1 MASRQWLRPL
11 WHAPAV
17 TTPASQ
23 AETLAAGG
31 LDWLRRMARETADG
45 LAWASHPGDDEV
57 DPTLYGGGAGIVI
70 TLLEAHRHFGDDR
83 YADAAVRAARAIAAE
98 VSGWQRSSL
107 YFGLSGMAVALRA
120 VAEQL
125 NDEASAQ
132 AARTALARVR
142 ALFDGERWGPQFDL
156 LGGNAGIA
164 LAALRLGDIH
174 LAEDAVTPYLR
185 TAEVTRHGVTWENRA
200 GLAARRHHISH
211 GTLGVA
217 YALAASARATRR
229 ADLMD
234 LALAGLAD
242 VIARSDGGA
251 TGFLVPHSD
260 PQQAPERI
268 ERYSYGWCHG
278 PAGDAQVFRLLHQLT
293 GDERWLALQDRCWR
307 TVVESGL
314 PRRLRPG
321 FWDNNGRC
329 CGTAGVLAL
338 ASDRA
343 AERAAERAE
352 GLGFGGVLVADLA
365 ARATADADGARW
377 SNHEHRLSPSTLE
390 PRTGWAM
397 GNAGIVRELLRFAR
411 IQAGGDPRYAVT
423 WPDHPQVTGGPQ
435 ARTVR

>member
-1 MASRQWLRPL
+1 VRVGAQL

-17 TTPASQ
+17 TTPASP
-23 AETLAAGG
+23 AEALAADG
-31 LDWLRRMARETADG
+31 LEWLMQMARETPDG
-45 LAWASHPGDDEV
+45 LAWTSHPADDAV
-57 DPTLYGGGAGIVI
+57 NPALYSGGAGIAI
-70 TLLEAHRHFGDDR
+70 TLLEAHQHFGEDR
-83 YADAAVRAARAIAAE
+83 YADAAVRAALAIAADVPRWE
-98 VSGWQRSSL
+98 LSSL

-125 NDEASAQ
+125 SDSASDQ
-132 AARTALARVR
+132 AARRALARVR
-142 ALFDGERWGPQFDL
+142 TLFDGERWGPQFDL

-164 LAALRLGDIH
+164 LGALRLGDVE

-185 TAEVTRHGVTWENRA
+185 TAEITPHGVTWEHRA

-217 YALAASARATRR
+217 YALAASAHATCR

-234 LALAGLAD
+234 LALAGVAD
-242 VIARSDGGA
+242 VVARNDA
-251 TGFLVPHSD
+251 DEARFLVPHSD
-260 PQQAPERI
+260 PQQDPERI

-293 GDERWLALQDRCWR
+293 GDDRWPALRDRCWR

-314 PRRLRPG
+314 PSRLRPG
-321 FWDNNGRC
+321 FWDNSGRC

-338 ASDRA
+338 ACDRA
-343 AERAAERAE
+343 AEGRD
-352 GLGFGGVLVADLA
+352 GLEFGTVLVADLA
-365 ARATADADGARW
+365 ARSTVDAAGARW
-377 SNHEHRLSPSTLE
+377 SNHEHRLTPGTLE

-411 IQAGGDPRYAVT
+411 VQAGGDPRYAVT
-423 WPDHPQVTGGPQ
+423 WPDHPQVTSGPT
-435 ARTVR
+435 ATHSG